1 MNGAEVPQKS
11 AIGRLTRLAI
21 AGSLVFIVI
30 ALTGFWLLGSKP
42 VKITRMT
49 NPPNT
54 SEIWI
59 DYKQVGK
66 LPGGPNE
73 QFVVVAH
80 GSDNF
85 PFLRMVSAKDIA
97 AGGKIGLAVPK
108 GERFRVSIRVSEKG
122 AAVSNTLYVTL

>member
-1 MNGAEVPQKS
+1 MSGAEVSPRSSVGK
-11 AIGRLTRLAI
+11 ITRLAI
-21 AGSLVFIVI
+21 AGSLVFVLI
-30 ALTGFWLLGSKP
+30 AMIGFWLLGSKP
-42 VKITRMT
+42 VQITLTT
-49 NPPNT
+49 NPPNK

-59 DYKQVGK
+59 DYKLVGK

-85 PFLRMVSAKDIA
+85 PFLRIVSARDIA
-97 AGGKIGLAVPK
+97 SGGKIGLAVPK

-122 AAVSNTLYVTL
+122 ASVSNTLYVTL